1 MRFATRLLV
10 AALTLVSAVP
20 LLSSVARADVTP
32 SLTADQGLRQC
43 LATTHALNLV
53 TLVDTSGSLG
63 FATGTIPPSDPHNAR
78 VTALE
83 ALLHQLTGLT
93 KQQGVA
99 VNLAMAGFDT
109 TATTYQT
116 WSPLTSSSLPA
127 LSAVAQSFATKN
139 TGGHTNFLAG
149 LDQAWKLISQVEQ
162 SGTQSCSAVVWFT
175 DGQIDLGTGAS
186 LASQVQQ
193 MCASSSPAATLARN
207 GVFTFAVGLGDFGG
221 MTPAAARELK
231 SYVQGGAN
239 DVVAN
244 CGNGA
249 MSATSGGFFRVAS
262 PQQLLFAF
270 EGILNPSIPANPP
283 SIVSC
288 RLAAHCS
295 SAFSFVVDANE
306 DSFTLTAAGPI
317 GAEVDTVFT
326 GPNGVGSI
334 QLSPTNPSVV
344 IGGLTLHYE
353 SLAANSVIVTGN
365 MTSHAAKGLWK
376 VRFLDAQQGP
386 VLYWL
391 QMHSPFELRVSP
403 GTSFVQTQNKL
414 ATLQLVNATT
424 GMSVRGVSVQ
434 GLSARIAPAGVLTNV
449 GTLLNLSPSGDDR
462 WSFNFTNDFS
472 EPLLQLTTTG
482 FILVNGGAQQI
493 PVGTT
498 TSVAAP
504 LPADYPTV
512 SLTHQSA
519 HSTQGASVAFTFA
532 IRATNSVTGCVRFR
546 GLSVQTPDHLKFKTT
561 SSLAND
567 GTCLTVA
574 PGAEQF
580 VTVSVKPKTEIT
592 ESAAIATLFEV
603 RGRPSSQ
610 WLPVTMND
618 RVFVIQPL
626 NIAKASGLT
635 ILLIALGV
643 LLLLGVLYAFNKRFG
658 RLIPEGEFLSY
669 FHAYVTVTSTG
680 KLVNL
685 ATGGWD
691 EETLATFRSQDP
703 GRSTPLVQDRQY
715 VTPDG
720 SMILSVDNRGFFGS
734 LRLLFGQPS
743 ASVVNANGFP
753 FLLGDKN
760 DEVSIS
766 SDGQP
771 IVLPT
776 MEVVGVWMFVPD
788 RLATDRLMR
797 NEAISRSEMPD
808 PPFLQGD
815 LTLVLNARRS
825 DLTLVFDSFLK
836 AIEENFVSSTEMLS
850 QNIEE

>member
-1 MRFATRLLV
+1 MRLAGRLLV
-10 AALTLVSAVP
+10 AALTLAPAMP

-43 LATTHALNLV
+43 LATNHVLNVV

-93 KQQGVA
+93 KQQGVS

-116 WSPLTSSSLPA
+116 WSSLTNTSLPA

-139 TGGHTNFLAG
+139 TGGHTNFIAG
-149 LDQAWKLISQVEQ
+149 LHQAWNLILQAEQ
-162 SGTQSCSAVVWFT
+162 SGVQSCSAVVWFT
-175 DGQIDLGTGAS
+175 DGQIDLGTGTS

-193 MCASSSPAATLARN
+193 MCASTSPAVTLARN

-221 MTPAAARELK
+221 MTPSAARELK

-239 DVVAN
+239 DVVTN
-244 CGNGA
+244 CGDGA
-249 MSATSGGFFRVAS
+249 MSAATGGFFRVAN

-288 RLAAHCS
+288 RMAAHCS
-295 SAFSFVVDANE
+295 SAFSFVVDTNE

-326 GPNGVGSI
+326 GPNGVGSM

-365 MTSHAAKGLWK
+365 MTPHAAKGLWK

-403 GTSFVQTQNKL
+403 GTSFVQTQNKS

-424 GMSVRGVSVQ
+424 GLPVRGVSVQ
-434 GLSARIAPAGVLTNV
+434 GVSARIAPAGVLTNV

-462 WSFNFTNDFS
+462 WAFNFTNDFS

-482 FILVNGGAQQI
+482 FIMVNGGAQQI

-512 SLTHQSA
+512 SLVHQSA
-519 HSTQGASVAFTFA
+519 HSTQGRPVTFTFA
-532 IRATNSVTGCVRFR
+532 IRATNNVTGCIRFR
-546 GLSVQTPDHLKFKTT
+546 GLSVQTPNHLKFKTT

-567 GTCLTVA
+567 GTCLTMA
-574 PGAEQF
+574 PGAEQL
-580 VTVSVKPKTEIT
+580 VTVSVKPRTLISENAT
-592 ESAAIATLFEV
+592 IATSFEV

-610 WLPVTMND
+610 WLPVTMTN

-669 FHAYVTVTSTG
+669 FSAFVTVTSTG
-680 KLVNL
+680 KLIDL
-685 ATGGWD
+685 STGGWD
-691 EETLATFRSQDP
+691 DETLAAFKSKDPVRSV
-703 GRSTPLVQDRQY
+703 PLVQDRQY
-715 VTPDG
+715 ATPDG

-743 ASVVNANGFP
+743 ASVVSANGFP
-753 FLLGDKN
+753 FLLGDKTG
-760 DEVSIS
+760 EVSTS
-766 SDGQP
+766 PGGEP
-771 IVLPT
+771 IALPT
-776 MEVVGVWMFVPD
+776 MEVVGIWMFVPD

-797 NEAISRSEMPD
+797 NETISRSELPD

-825 DLTLVFDSFLK
+825 DLALVFENFLK
-836 AIEENFVSSTEMLS
+836 AIEDNFAISTEMLA
-850 QNIEE
+850 QDTEE